1 MNIPK
6 IIHFTIPKSPSAD
19 QLKAIE
25 VARELHPGWKIEV
38 WQDPLDRGAF
48 RLSKYWEKTNSGAQL
63 ADLIR
68 LEVVLLHGGFYLD
81 SDIMLRKSLDALRVY
96 PFVIAS
102 EDGKVLTNAFFGAVP
117 QSPVVQHLVETLDNH
132 EIDWTLEPYL
142 STGPAFFARELK
154 WRDDVTVL
162 PRETFYPY
170 NWHQK
175 PTSPRA
181 GPTARIFGAI
191 RGVRSRAN
199 ASQFVPSSA
208 VAGAD
213 LTPFVTN
220 FSLIIGIHCTVGARC
235 SGSVVQ
241 SVTPLKILS
250 ALKPS
255 TDLRCISQEKTDQL
269 RQTLHCRAPMNSAKK
284 CL

>member
-117 QSPVVQHLVETLDNH
+117 QSPVCTTSGRNV
-132 EIDWTLEPYL
+132 
-142 STGPAFFARELK
+142 GP
-154 WRDDVTVL
+154 
-162 PRETFYPY
+162 P
-170 NWHQK
+170 
-175 PTSPRA
+175 
-181 GPTARIFGAI
+181 
-191 RGVRSRAN
+191 
-199 ASQFVPSSA
+199 
-208 VAGAD
+208 
-213 LTPFVTN
+213 
-220 FSLIIGIHCTVGARC
+220 
-235 SGSVVQ
+235 
-241 SVTPLKILS
+241 
-250 ALKPS
+250 
-255 TDLRCISQEKTDQL
+255 
-269 RQTLHCRAPMNSAKK
+269 
-284 CL
+284 